1 MKQSVIQI
9 KFESN
14 KYHALK
20 RYAVKKEVSVEQ
32 ELEET
37 LHRLYKK
44 LVPVDVREYIEENE
58 EPEKERKAKAKKP
71 EKEEVIHE
79 CISEVKQDS

>member
-9 KFESN
+9 KFESD

-32 ELEET
+32 ELEE

-44 LVPVDVREYIEENE
+44 RVPVDVREYIEENE

-79 CISEVKQDS
+79 CISGIKQDS

>member
-1 MKQSVIQI
+1 M
-9 KFESN
+9 
-14 KYHALK
+14 
-20 RYAVKKEVSVEQ
+20 
-32 ELEET
+32 
-37 LHRLYKK
+37 YKK

-58 EPEKERKAKAKKP
+58 EPEKERKAKAKKA

>member
-14 KYHALK
+14 KYDALK

-58 EPEKERKAKAKKP
+58 GQAKESKVTTK
-71 EKEEVIHE
+71 KEEKI
-79 CISEVKQDS
+79 KQVSAEKKVFE

>member
-37 LHRLYKK
+37 LHRLYNG
-44 LVPVDVREYIEENE
+44 L
-58 EPEKERKAKAKKP
+58 
-71 EKEEVIHE
+71 
-79 CISEVKQDS
+79 

>member
-1 MKQSVIQI
+1 MKQSLIQI

-14 KYHALK
+14 KYYALK
-20 RYAVKKEVSVEQ
+20 RYAVKKEVSIEQ

-58 EPEKERKAKAKKP
+58 EPEKEKKVKTKKS

-79 CISEVKQDS
+79 CISEVKQDN